1 MVEFWNILESN
12 IVYEQLRPVKPFEH
26 LQVYVNLT
34 DKQAPPFSHG
44 DDQQSL
50 RNLNVK
56 MKFSK

>member
-1 MVEFWNILESN
+1 M
-12 IVYEQLRPVKPFEH
+12 YEQLRPVKPFEH